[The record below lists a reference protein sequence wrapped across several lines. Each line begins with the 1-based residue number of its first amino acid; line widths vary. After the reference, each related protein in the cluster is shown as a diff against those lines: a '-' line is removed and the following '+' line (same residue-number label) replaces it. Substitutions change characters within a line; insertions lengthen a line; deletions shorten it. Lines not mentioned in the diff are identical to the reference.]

1 MRHIMSPQLKK
12 TLWGLAAAV
21 LCALPVT
28 TRAASAESF
37 NVAVM
42 HGTFSNQYGK
52 NLHNDEFDKALQELG
67 WKSMKYASTKEDLA
81 KLTGELKQYDIAVIC
96 PLFNY
101 GYKDPY
107 LPIKYAP
114 ALMRFVR
121 DGGALVLTDAVYES
135 HLAWLPIMD
144 SGLTVTLQN
153 CNSQI
158 DAFYPEPVSPYNTV
172 PNILRINRTFNHYV
186 LPKNTKWEVVAR
198 CGSHKAPAVIARRM
212 GKGFIYA
219 TTFRHP
225 NAQFLENMRANLELS
240 RMGLRVAKFAMPA
253 LKVGAGE
260 IEIMLKNLTDSPVDV
275 HSNFTVTP
283 ENGKGA
289 PVNLSEKAQIAA
301 GQDTVLRIPYDIPLR
316 GKVNTRLTLTGCGR
330 EAVLFNRQITLPDLL
345 TVKPPRYRAMA
356 LESDLQ
362 KNGQII
368 AGAKIAPYREKLDT
382 LRLKTRVTTAS
393 GSVVGQAD
401 ERPVKELEF
410 KLPLQTGKLAAGNY
424 LIHSELSGPD
434 GILEKR
440 SAKFRVV
447 KDSECP
453 VFINDDMN
461 ILVDGKPF
469 FPIGIYH
476 VNPLD
481 YKEVA
486 ALGLNTVQV
495 WSWDGEHAIDYANR
509 CGLYSI
515 WEHSHRKNTS
525 VIHETVPRLKNKPGL
540 LFWYSLDEPYE
551 ADFPVAKAV
560 TAAYHET
567 DIGHPTFMV
576 SCRPELFDSH
586 AETADIMA
594 VDPYPYP
601 TRKLTQVSDW
611 MDGGWKAVKGDQP
624 VICVPQSFGV
634 EPVPEF
640 RVMTYLGLVHE
651 ARGIIWYP
659 WNDDDKEGMK
669 FNPKLKKACKQLAAE
684 IRKLAPALLNKDG
697 RRPLLLA
704 GGKVHA
710 MFCADPDGTKY
721 LLLVN
726 PEKKTYKINLQDQP
740 ELKNV
745 SSVKEAFGSQSRNPQ
760 NELTIKPLETQ
771 VYLW

>member
-1 MRHIMSPQLKK
+1 LGILSIATQVAYAKPFDV
-12 TLWGLAAAV
+12 AV
-21 LCALPVT
+21 L
-28 TRAASAESF
+28 
-37 NVAVM
+37 

-52 NLHNDEFDKALQELG
+52 NLHNDEFDNSLKELG
-67 WKSMKYASTKEDLA
+67 WQFTKYASTKEDLS
-81 KLTGELKQYDIAVIC
+81 KLTGELKKYDMALVC

-101 GYKDPY
+101 GYADPY
-107 LPIKYAP
+107 LPVKYAP

-144 SGLTVTLQN
+144 SGLTASLEG

-158 DAFYPEPVSPYNTV
+158 DAFCTEPVSPFNNV
-172 PNILRINRTFNHYV
+172 PNILRINRTFNHYK
-186 LPKNTKWEVVAR
+186 LPKNTKWEIVAR
-198 CGSHKAPAVIARRM
+198 CGSHQAPAVLVRRI
-212 GKGFIYA
+212 GKGFIYV
-219 TTFRHP
+219 TSFRHP
-225 NAQFLENMRANLELS
+225 NVQLLENMRANLELS
-240 RMGLRVAKFAMPA
+240 RMGLQVEKFNMSA

-260 IEIMLKNLTDSPVDV
+260 IEMTLKNFTNSPVDI
-275 HSNFTVTP
+275 HSKFTVIP
-283 ENGKGA
+283 KDSKNSPINIAKEIK
-289 PVNLSEKAQIAA
+289 IAA
-301 GQDTVLRIPYDIPLR
+301 KKDTALSIPYDIPLR
-316 GKVNTRLTLTGCGR
+316 GTVNAQLTITSGEN
-330 EAVLFNRQITLPDLL
+330 EAILLNRQITLPDLL
-345 TVKPPRYRAMA
+345 TVNPPRYRAMA

-368 AGAKIAPYREKLDT
+368 AGAKIAPYREKLET
-382 LRLKTRVTTAS
+382 LRLKTRVTTAI
-393 GSVVGQAD
+393 GATVGQVD
-401 ERPVKELEF
+401 ERAVKELEF
-410 KLPLQTGKLAAGNY
+410 KLPLKTGKLKAGEY
-424 LIHSELSGPD
+424 TIHSELTGPD
-434 GILEKR
+434 GVSEKK

-453 VFINDDMN
+453 VFINDDAN
-461 ILVDGKPF
+461 IIVDGKPF

-486 ALGLNTVQV
+486 SLGLNTIQV
-495 WSWDGEHAIDYANR
+495 WSWDGTQAVDYAKK

-515 WEHSHRKNTS
+515 WEQNHRKNTK
-525 VIHETVPRLKNKPGL
+525 VIHENVPLLKNKSGM

-560 TAAYHET
+560 TAAYHKA
-567 DIGHPTFMV
+567 DVGHPTFMV
-576 SCRPELFDSH
+576 SCRPELFADH

-601 TRKLTQVSDW
+601 TRPLTLVSDW
-611 MDGGWKAVKGDQP
+611 MDGAWKAVKGEQP
-624 VICVPQSFGV
+624 VICVPQSFGI

-659 WNDDDKEGMK
+659 WQENDKEGMK
-669 FNPKLKKACKQLAAE
+669 YNPTLKKACQQLVGE
-684 IRKLAPALLNKDG
+684 IKKLAPALLNPKG

-704 GGKVHA
+704 DGKIHA

-726 PEKKTYKINLQDQP
+726 PEKKTHRVNLQDQP
-740 ELKNV
+740 ELKNAGI
-745 SSVKEAFGSQSRNPQ
+745 VKAAFGSQSWNPQ
-760 NELTIKPLETQ
+760 SALTIKPLETQ
-771 VYLW
+771 VYMWQ